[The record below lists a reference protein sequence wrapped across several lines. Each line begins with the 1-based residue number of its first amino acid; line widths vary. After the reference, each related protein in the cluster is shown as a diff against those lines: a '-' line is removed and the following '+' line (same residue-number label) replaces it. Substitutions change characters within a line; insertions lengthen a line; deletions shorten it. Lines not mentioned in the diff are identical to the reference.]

1 MVAQKSGRTK
11 GGVGSNLET
20 AGVYGKQ
27 LQDCI
32 GAKGKSSLHQE
43 SVEHK
48 LGDII
53 FEAQENTL
61 AFHWKKA
68 EDDYPL
74 HYFLRDLNEGS
85 LK

>member
-1 MVAQKSGRTK
+1 MRDGIEK
-11 GGVGSNLET
+11 
-20 AGVYGKQ
+20 YGKEPM
-27 LQDCI
+27 
-32 GAKGKSSLHQE
+32 KEE

-53 FEAQENTL
+53 SEVQENTL

-85 LK
+85 LN